1 MEDVGMKRTIW
12 YLGLMGLMMTAVG
25 CGNSKTADSLLNDSD
40 SVAAIPEV
48 SVSPLPDPIAD
59 SAQAANRPLPVPAL
73 IPPTLTPQRLPQI
86 NAGRR
91 DPFAAIAVD
100 PIVVPAPATVPGEI
114 QPLTSQ
120 PTVALQPI
128 PLQPQAAIPQPQ
140 TVAIAPAPAPVP
152 QPVAPAAPQDTV
164 RVSGV
169 VQVGGRLS
177 AIVELPG
184 ARGSQY
190 ISEGEYF
197 DNGRILVKRIDVS
210 SGEPRVILEHNGIE
224 TVRMVGSSGA
234 LMGAL

>member
-1 MEDVGMKRTIW
+1 MKRTVW
-12 YLGLMGLMMTAVG
+12 HLGLAGLMVVAAG
-25 CGNSKTADSLLNDSD
+25 CGSSKTAGSLLNESD
-40 SVAAIPEV
+40 PVAAIPEV
-48 SVSPLPDPIAD
+48 SVSPLPTASVAPAP
-59 SAQAANRPLPVPAL
+59 SVNQPLPVPAL

-100 PIVVPAPATVPGEI
+100 PIVVPAPATVPGAI

-120 PTVALQPI
+120 PQVALQPI
-128 PLQPQAAIPQPQ
+128 PLQPQATIPQPQ
-140 TVAIAPAPAPVP
+140 PVAVAPAPAPVP
-152 QPVAPAAPQDTV
+152 QTIAPAAPQDTV

-169 VQVGGRLS
+169 VQVGDRLS

-184 ARGSQY
+184 SSSSQY

-210 SGEPRVILEHNGIE
+210 SGEPRVILEHNGVE